1 MEMLDELRLLFS
13 AERLNSDSSSED
25 SDDEEEGEQNGVDQA
40 EVGVWRFGVFGV
52 KYSLKCDEGL
62 LCT

>member
-25 SDDEEEGEQNGVDQA
+25 SDDEEEGEQNGGDQA
-40 EVGVWRFGVFGV
+40 EVGVWHF
-52 KYSLKCDEGL
+52 
-62 LCT
+62 T

>member
-25 SDDEEEGEQNGVDQA
+25 SDDEEESEPNGVDQA
-40 EVGVWRFGVFGV
+40 EVGVWYFTKNF
-52 KYSLKCDEGL
+52 LEM
-62 LCT
+62 